1 MNVSPLNRAISAK
14 LLPPEQLAG
23 NTHVS
28 EKDKLAAAC
37 QQFEAVLLR
46 QVLEQSMKPT
56 FSSSLVH
63 DSATSGI
70 YRDWMTGSL
79 AEQISRSGT
88 LGLGTMFE
96 NQLRRPEAVPPSEA
110 TETK

>member
-1 MNVSPLNRAISAK
+1 MDVSPLNRSISAK
-14 LLPPEQLAG
+14 SLPPEQLAG
-23 NTHVS
+23 NSHLS
-28 EKDKLAAAC
+28 QKEKLAAAC

-46 QVLEQSMKPT
+46 QVLEQSMKPA
-56 FSSSLVH
+56 FPSSLVH

-79 AEQISRSGT
+79 AEQISRSGS

-96 NQLRRPEAVPPSEA
+96 KQLTRPEAVRPLD
-110 TETK
+110 TTGTK

>member
-1 MNVSPLNRAISAK
+1 MDVSPLNRPVDAAA
-14 LLPPEQLAG
+14 LPPEQLAG

-28 EKDKLAAAC
+28 EKEKLAAAC

-56 FSSSLVH
+56 FSSSLVN

-70 YRDWMTGSL
+70 YRDWMTSSL
-79 AEQISRSGT
+79 AEQISRSGA

-96 NQLRRPEAVPPSEA
+96 NQLTRPEAVSPPDTSE
-110 TETK
+110 TR